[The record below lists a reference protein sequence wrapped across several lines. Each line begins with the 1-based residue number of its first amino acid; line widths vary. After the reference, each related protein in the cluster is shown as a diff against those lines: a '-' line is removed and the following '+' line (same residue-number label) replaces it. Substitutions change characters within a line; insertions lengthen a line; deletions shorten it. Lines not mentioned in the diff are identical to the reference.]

1 MTSYVLTTAPTL
13 PISESSIDEVDD
25 TSKQITI
32 PSISSRGKSRL
43 KTTGLGL
50 LALATTAIIVRYMDD
65 SFPLVLQGIRSIQ
78 IDMKSYV
85 LLTVIVGGIASFQ
98 LINSEQSISDRV
110 NNDEDDDEDEDIT

>member
-13 PISESSIDEVDD
+13 PISESVDEVDD
-25 TSKQITI
+25 TS
-32 PSISSRGKSRL
+32 SRRKSRL

-98 LINSEQSISDRV
+98 LINSEQSINDRV
-110 NNDEDDDEDEDIT
+110 NNNDDEDENEDIT

>member
-1 MTSYVLTTAPTL
+1 MTSYVFTTAPTL
-13 PISESSIDEVDD
+13 PISESVDEVDD

-32 PSISSRGKSRL
+32 PSISSQEKSRL

-50 LALATTAIIVRYMDD
+50 LALATTAIIVRYMDN

-98 LINSEQSISDRV
+98 LINSEQSINDRV
-110 NNDEDDDEDEDIT
+110 NNDDDDDEDIT